1 MDYKSKHGHKTI
13 YLLQENRIFFLPWLR
28 ERFFTKYSK
37 RKQKIT
43 QLKQQKVKQCLKIKS
58 SLGDSRTMSNTF
70 TFAL

>member
-1 MDYKSKHGHKTI
+1 MDIKLYIFCKKI
-13 YLLQENRIFFLPWLR
+13 EFFFLPWLR